1 MKLNIFEHRM
11 NIGQDG
17 RFFNLP
23 DTLFP
28 SLGRAAAIAELL
40 EVACESGSINSFDPD
55 SLQRASQAIRLE
67 IRDAESLIDAYL
79 EETRSSAQVETL
91 AAMVQIGEED
101 DYKLAELAEA
111 NAEGQF
117 VINVTNWANYSL
129 DACGNRY
136 RYTDKATQ
144 EILLQFVADS
154 DDEAEEICMDFLRR
168 RGMQA
173 KKKKPD

>member
-1 MKLNIFEHRM
+1 MKTNTFKHRV

-40 EVACESGSINSFDPD
+40 EVAFESGSINSFDPD
-55 SLQRASQAIRLE
+55 SLQRAAQAIRLE
-67 IRDAESLIDAYL
+67 IRDAEALIDAYL
-79 EETRSSAQVETL
+79 EETRSSAQVGTI

-117 VINVTNWANYSL
+117 VTVTNWASYSL

-154 DDEAEEICMDFLRR
+154 DAEAEEICMDFLRR